1 MNYQTINSIYL
12 PEPNSDSVLTHS
24 TMTWPRAWASAY
36 RSFSPFLNSM
46 SSTFLATSS
55 HSQAA
60 HGRYGASATP
70 LNSQSL
76 SHFFY
81 PDCIMILSARELHP
95 WDTWHL
101 QHVHVM
107 SVLTPALLASYASC
121 PPVSRPRPNFHPDS
135 RQALN
140 RPGSQNRPGQQL
152 MISLINKAMLTI

>member
-24 TMTWPRAWASAY
+24 NMTWPRAWAQAY

-76 SHFFY
+76 SHFFTRIVLWY
-81 PDCIMILSARELHP
+81 CQLVSSTLGAR
-95 WDTWHL
+95 DTWHL
-101 QHVHVM
+101 QLYPCVM
-107 SVLTPALLASYASC
+107 YVGFWEIPLPWALE
-121 PPVSRPRPNFHPDS
+121 
-135 RQALN
+135 AL
-140 RPGSQNRPGQQL
+140 GCVFSGWTHSEHK
-152 MISLINKAMLTI
+152 ISMPIQF